1 MKTITPKKIRL
12 YSDSVQWH
20 SLSTPRRSERYRFLR
35 KVKGVT
41 NRTRIRFCPSLPRN
55 KLKLS
60 SDLEISTRCMPM
72 LIPFQSCKS
81 ERCEGICQG
90 NGQVLDALWVIHQA
104 SHVTEDVLPHS
115 TRRVWI
121 QKIITLK
128 WRRPMVEQ

>member
-1 MKTITPKKIRL
+1 
-12 YSDSVQWH
+12 
-20 SLSTPRRSERYRFLR
+20 
-35 KVKGVT
+35 
-41 NRTRIRFCPSLPRN
+41 
-55 KLKLS
+55 
-60 SDLEISTRCMPM
+60 MPM

-121 QKIITLK
+121 QKNNNKDIEMATSHG
-128 WRRPMVEQ
+128 